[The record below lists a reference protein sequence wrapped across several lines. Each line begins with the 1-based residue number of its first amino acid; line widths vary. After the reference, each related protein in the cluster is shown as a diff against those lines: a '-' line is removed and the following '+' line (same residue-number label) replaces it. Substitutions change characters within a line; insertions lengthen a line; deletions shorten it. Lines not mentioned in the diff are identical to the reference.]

1 MKIKCEIRRKR
12 KINLNSIIL
21 CIIVLLLLVIDCF
34 IFIDIK
40 NDIIHSDNSYLELPK
55 PVETVSP
62 DVSEGLEDQNDISV
76 AEQEQIDILTAEI
89 NYLKEE
95 NEKLQNKINELT
107 NNDSYIQQDVVRTV
121 VYESLSDTSAVW
133 TSTDNNITNVTG
145 ITDYEIDLL
154 IEKILTNRNLPLD
167 NEISLCGNAIIQAER
182 EYGISATAILSIITW
197 ETGFNSVYFVERN
210 NCAGIKDSSGDYRYF
225 NSKDESILYLGELLE
240 RYITDYGLS
249 SWHDIGQKYCDK
261 NWSIDVSSTTNIYN
275 RYLEEIRNVSN

>member
-1 MKIKCEIRRKR
+1 MKIKCDIRRKR
-12 KINLNSIIL
+12 KINLNSVIL
-21 CIIVLLLLVIDCF
+21 CIIVLLLIVIDCF
-34 IFIDIK
+34 IFIDIR

-55 PVETVSP
+55 PVEAVPP
-62 DVSEGLEDQNDISV
+62 DDNEGLDYHNDISV

-95 NEKLQNKINELT
+95 NEKLQNKIDELM
-107 NNDSYIQQDVVRTV
+107 NDDSNFIQQNVRTMA
-121 VYESLSDTSAVW
+121 YKSLSDTSVMW
-133 TSTDNNITNVTG
+133 TSTDNSITNVTG
-145 ITDYEIDLL
+145 VTSEEIDLL

-182 EYGISATAILSIITW
+182 EYGISATAILSIVTW
-197 ETGFNSVYFVERN
+197 ETGFNSTYFVERN
-210 NCAGIKDSSGDYRYF
+210 NCAGIKDSSGEYKYF

-240 RYITDYGLS
+240 RYITKYGLS

-261 NWSIDVSSTTNIYN
+261 SWSIDVSNTTNIYN